1 MSPAYRTLLSSI
13 NALRRRWLIARSRI
27 FDVDWYK
34 TAYPDV
40 GAEGS
45 DPISHYLQEGAR
57 QGRRPHLLF
66 DPAWYEAARGSARRD
81 RNPLIDY
88 ILYGAAEGVEP
99 SPYFSTPFYSKISG
113 GLGRLTPLGHFAA
126 DGSRRGLV
134 PTPLFDRRWY
144 LENNPDVRLAGFD
157 PFLHFV
163 ASGAKDGRSPGPL
176 FDAAWYQMKNPDAR
190 DEGFEPLHHYIAVGA
205 AEGRNPSPC
214 FDVDFFVASAMDESV
229 TRQTALASY
238 AQGRRAWRST
248 HPVLPPPASPTAYFE
263 ALPWRRP
270 PNKETALEAPFRV
283 VIVDVGKA
291 KEPLSDEIDRQLRI
305 LASLPALDIHLV
317 TNAHIESIPDGAAV
331 IELAHPDLSG
341 ADHRLLFDRLLRAL
355 RFRDPKSLVVEQACA
370 IAPLAEICAELQLRH
385 HDLIASAPPD
395 DADWIDILARKA
407 SYRAFRKSSISV
419 IIPNFNHAHYLDQRI
434 GSILE
439 QRLAPDEIIFLDD
452 CSSDDSLARAKAWA
466 TKSAIPFTIIS
477 NESNSGSTFQ
487 QWTKGIERA
496 TGDLVWI
503 AESDDCAHPRFLERM
518 APLLLDPQL
527 TLAYCDSQSI
537 GAEGEL
543 LSQSY
548 RFYTD
553 SLSETKWLTAYVNRG
568 DQEIAEALAIKNT
581 IPNVSAVLFRREAL
595 VGCVE
600 SLKGFRYCGDWWTY
614 VECLRHGDIGF
625 CPQVLNSHRRQVS
638 TGVTQAGERESRGVE
653 EAISIKLSIFATQDC
668 DASMIWTSLAQ
679 TVFEYEIRSRSIEEG
694 RPSFAENEDLA
705 PSIEKLASFLAKQG
719 CKYPEDDNTLAAYLR
734 GLAQEST
741 VIERTEREEFVD
753 LVLGQVRAI
762 PAVTA

>member
-34 TAYPDV
+34 SYYPDV
-40 GAEGS
+40 GAERS
-45 DPISHYLQEGAR
+45 DPISHYLQRGAR
-57 QGRRPHLLF
+57 QGYRPHLLF
-66 DPAWYEAARGSARRD
+66 DPAWYEAARGSGRRD
-81 RNPLIDY
+81 PNPLIDY

-126 DGSRRGLV
+126 HGSRRGLV
-134 PTPLFDRRWY
+134 PTPLFDQRWY
-144 LENNPDVRLAGFD
+144 IENNPDVRLAGFN

-176 FDAAWYQMKNPDAR
+176 FEAAWYRMKNPDAR
-190 DEGFEPLHHYIAVGA
+190 DEGFEPLRHYMAVGA
-205 AEGRNPSPC
+205 GEGGNPSTC
-214 FDVDFFVASAMDESV
+214 FDADFFVASATDESM
-229 TRQTALASY
+229 TRQTALVSY
-238 AQGRRAWRST
+238 AEGRRAWRST

-263 ALPWRRP
+263 ALPWRRLRSGD
-270 PNKETALEAPFRV
+270 TALEAPFRV

-291 KEPLSDEIDRQLRI
+291 KEPLSNEIDRQLRF
-305 LASLPALDIHLV
+305 LASLPALDVHLV
-317 TNAHIESIPDGAAV
+317 TDACIELIPDGAAV
-331 IELAHPDLSG
+331 IDLAHPDLAG
-341 ADHRLLFDRLLRAL
+341 ADHRLLLDRLLRAL

-370 IAPLAEICAELQLRH
+370 IAPLAEICAELQLPH
-385 HDLIASAPPD
+385 HDLTANTPRAA
-395 DADWIDILARKA
+395 ADWIDILARKA
-407 SYRAFRKSSISV
+407 SYRPFRKSSISV
-419 IIPNFNHAHYLDQRI
+419 IVPNFNHAHYLDERI

-452 CSSDDSLARAKAWA
+452 CSSDDSLALAKAWA

-477 NESNSGSTFQ
+477 NKSNSGSTFQ
-487 QWTKGIERA
+487 QWAKGIERA

-518 APLLLDPQL
+518 APLFLDPQL
-527 TLAYCDSQSI
+527 TLAYCDSQAI
-537 GAEGEL
+537 GAEGEI

-595 VGCVE
+595 AGCIA
-600 SLKGFRYCGDWWTY
+600 SLKGFRYCGDWWAY
-614 VECLRHGDIGF
+614 VECLRRGDIGF
-625 CPQVLNSHRRQVS
+625 CPQVLNSHRRQAS
-638 TGVTQAGERESRGVE
+638 SGVTQAGERESRAVE
-653 EAISIKLSIFATQDC
+653 EAISIKLSIFTAQDI
-668 DASMIWTSLAQ
+668 DASVIWTSLAQ
-679 TVFEYEIRSRSIEEG
+679 TVFEYEIRSKSIEEG
-694 RPSFAENEDLA
+694 RPFFAENKDLA
-705 PSIEKLASFLAKQG
+705 PSIEKLASFLATRG
-719 CKYPEDDNTLAAYLR
+719 CKYPEDDDGFAAYLR
-734 GLAQEST
+734 RLALEST
-741 VIERTEREEFVD
+741 VLERTEREEFVN
-753 LVLGQVRAI
+753 LVLEQLRAI
-762 PAVTA
+762 LTVTT